1 MENFTCAMPDLD
13 SSPDVDTYDWTSEK
27 DEVARTVHV
36 KLDRP
41 ASRIHLIEN
50 FAYPEECAAV
60 EEEAAS
66 NLHRASTADGKGGS
80 TLSLARKAMQG
91 SLKPKWNKEQEGDL
105 VARLSRRVYDYTNY
119 ALGLNIS
126 ESGQEPLMSIQYAG
140 RGTNDTEPDR
150 YTPHVS
156 FIVRVCRFAVP
167 Q

>member
-1 MENFTCAMPDLD
+1 MENFTCAMPHLD
-13 SSPDVDTYDWTSEK
+13 SSPDIDSYDWTSEK
-27 DEVARTVHV
+27 DDVARAVHV

-60 EEEAAS
+60 EEEAES
-66 NLHRASTADGKGGS
+66 KLHRATTADGKGGS
-80 TLSLARKAMQG
+80 TLSLARKAMQA
-91 SLKPKWNKEQEGDL
+91 SITPNWDKEQEGDL

-119 ALGLNIS
+119 ALGMNIT
-126 ESGQEPLMSIQYAG
+126 EPGQEPLISIQYVG
-140 RGTNDTEPDR
+140 RGANDTEPDR

-156 FIVRVCRFAVP
+156 FVGRVCHFTVP